1 MTDEAMLAA
10 RADLGMKK
18 PYFRT
23 ALWAMKLVSVKDF
36 QKKTGFPAM
45 VDLYWRMYYDPDVF
59 SPWPLEVRE
68 GMLVHELGHLL
79 RHTGERAKM
88 YGIGQKEA
96 RAWNIAAD
104 IPINDSIDG
113 DHQIRLPNEEE
124 LKQSLTE
131 KELQELEARGLKIA
145 LPRAKLYDLPG
156 GLTTEEYYELLQE
169 KTIKIHIN
177 CGSGAHGVP
186 QPHEKEGEG
195 RGKIE
200 PHEARIIAQTTAE
213 AMREQKSRGTVA
225 AGWARWAEG
234 YGTARVD
241 WRKEL
246 ASAIRR
252 SAGDVRGLVD
262 YTYRRPSRRQAAY
275 GKIIMPAMVKPDPR
289 VSIVADTSGSMG
301 EDDLSMALGE
311 IKGILQA
318 MGNRTARYYSVDA
331 AVHIAKNIQSVSQVK
346 FEGGG
351 GTNMRVGID
360 RAVTDKPRPD
370 ILVVI
375 TDGGTPWPDS
385 APPVKL
391 IACIVN
397 EYQDGPSYAKTVK
410 IPPTKPQSSG
420 LSWGEFP

>member
-23 ALWAMKLVSVKDF
+23 ALWAMKLVPVKDLSK
-36 QKKTGFPAM
+36 QPHMGGSPAG
-45 VDLYWRMYYDPDVF
+45 VDLYWRMYYDPDVVGK
-59 SPWPLEVRE
+59 WPLEVRE
-68 GMLVHELGHLL
+68 GLMVHELGHLL
-79 RHTGERAKM
+79 RHTGDRAKM
-88 YGIGQKEA
+88 YGIGKEEA
-96 RAWNIAAD
+96 LLWNVAAD
-104 IPINDSIDG
+104 IPINETIDG
-113 DHQIRLPNEEE
+113 DHGIRLPDKDEGFTPARAR
-124 LKQSLTE
+124 LFG
-131 KELQELEARGLKIA
+131 LQ
-145 LPRAKLYDLPG
+145 D
-156 GLTTEEYYELLQE
+156 GLTTEEYYELLKSNA
-169 KTIKIHIN
+169 KTVEIRIN

-186 QPHEKEGEG
+186 QPHEKEGKG
-195 RGKIE
+195 RGKVE

-213 AMREQKSRGTVA
+213 AIREQKSRGTVA

-262 YTYRRPSRRQAAY
+262 YTYSRPSRRQAAY

-289 VSIVADTSGSMG
+289 VSIVVDTSGSMG
-301 EDDLSMALGE
+301 QDDLSMALGE
-311 IKGILQA
+311 VKGILA
-318 MGNRTARYYSVDA
+318 AIGNRTARYYSVDA
-331 AVHIAKNIQSVSQVK
+331 EVHIAKSIQSVSQVK

-351 GTNMRVGID
+351 GTDMRVGID
-360 RAVTDKPRPD
+360 RAVSDKPRPD

-375 TDGGTPWPDS
+375 TDGETPWPDS

-397 EYQDGPSYAKTVK
+397 EYQDGPSYAKTIK
-410 IPPTKPQSSG
+410 IPPTKKEVSP
-420 LSWGEFP
+420 W